1 MTTSELHRQLK
12 KMVKEIG
19 IITVDQDFLDYR
31 AEAVKDFNDNGR
43 NEYTKQ
49 LHCDCLLLE
58 YTQIKLG
65 LVEETDHI
73 ASDYKFRDKLIDNK
87 VILGPYWNI
96 SQNKFNWHRNCI
108 QEDLLDYFA
117 FFRFDQEAN
126 IPLEV
131 GDQVSFKLIEVLE
144 AQEALNMTS
153 RSNYE
158 GRYLPIPKD

>member
-1 MTTSELHRQLK
+1 MTTSELHRLLN

-19 IITVDQDFLDYR
+19 IITVDQGFLDHR
-31 AEAVKDFNDNGR
+31 AEAVKEFNDYGR
-43 NEYTKQ
+43 DEYTKQ

-58 YTQIKLG
+58 YTQLKRG

-73 ASDYKFRDKLIDNK
+73 ASDYSFNDVLIDNK
-87 VILGPYWNI
+87 VLTGPYWNI
-96 SQNKFNWHRNCI
+96 SQSKFNWHKECI
-108 QEDLLDYFA
+108 QKDLLHYFA
-117 FFRFDQEAN
+117 FFRFDQQAN
-126 IPLEV
+126 KPLEL

-144 AQEALNMTS
+144 AQQALDMTS